1 MRNQDIEN
9 IQNIFSRLLIALQ
22 ASKILKTWLRI
33 KYPGHPIF
41 QTLDLFAW
49 VTSDNV
55 LQKLEDQVKEFRV
68 SERAKGF
75 LDFINAK
82 GKDLYINRK
91 IEKNSSENSF
101 IHDGAYWRINFKKK
115 ELGLIKSIDGMRYI
129 AIILKNYPS
138 SIDSQQLYSFNP
150 TPQQDENAEDIIKTM
165 KIKDESFLDNEG
177 KLSGIARQHPG
188 VVMLDQQS
196 VEEQRKRMRDIEE
209 KLAQIASSNYT
220 GMASIEKAKDDLE
233 EELDFIKEHLRK
245 NIKPNRETGK
255 VGLATFDSD
264 TRKTSNKVHHALKT
278 AYKNIQQESAE
289 LAEYLK
295 STIKSENNQFAY
307 NPPKDNLI
315 SWEITLK

>member
-1 MRNQDIEN
+1 M
-9 IQNIFSRLLIALQ
+9 
-22 ASKILKTWLRI
+22 
-33 KYPGHPIF
+33 
-41 QTLDLFAW
+41 
-49 VTSDNV
+49 
-55 LQKLEDQVKEFRV
+55 KEFRV

-220 GMASIEKAKDDLE
+220 GMASIEKAKDDG
-233 EELDFIKEHLRK
+233 F
-245 NIKPNRETGK
+245 T
-255 VGLATFDSD
+255 
-264 TRKTSNKVHHALKT
+264 
-278 AYKNIQQESAE
+278 
-289 LAEYLK
+289 
-295 STIKSENNQFAY
+295 
-307 NPPKDNLI
+307 PKLV
-315 SWEITLK
+315 EIRT